1 MKVFD
6 YDSAFMRFALLLSR
20 LTIINILWL
29 VCCIPIITIGAST
42 AAQYYSISHLM
53 NGDTSVFKNFKA
65 GIKLHWKRA
74 SVVWIVLAILS
85 AAFLMEYYILMTA
98 SVPGKQIL
106 VSISVLAFLTLL
118 MVMLWIYPVMINFT
132 GNMGEI
138 IFNSFVFTFMYAP
151 ITIIAGAIYGAMG
164 FLLIRFILTR
174 GLCILFGQSLVVY
187 MILTLFGKVF
197 HKYKKTDED

>member
-6 YDSAFMRFALLLSR
+6 YDGAFMRFALLLSR

-29 VCCIPIITIGAST
+29 VCCIPIITIGAAT
-42 AAQYYSISHLM
+42 AGQYYAISLLM
-53 NGDTSVFKNFKA
+53 NGNTSVFKNFKA

-74 SVVWIVLAILS
+74 SIIWIVLAVLS

-98 SVPGKQIL
+98 LIPGKQVL

-132 GNMGEI
+132 GNLSEI

-187 MILTLFGKVF
+187 LILTLFSKVF
-197 HKYKKTDED
+197 NKYKKTDKG

>member
-1 MKVFD
+1 MKTFD
-6 YDSAFMRFALLLSR
+6 YDGPFMRFALLLSR
-20 LTIINILWL
+20 LTILNIFWL
-29 VCCIPIITIGAST
+29 ICCIPLVTIGAAT
-42 AAQYYSISHLM
+42 AAQYYAVSHLM

-74 SVVWIVLAILS
+74 TVVWFVLAALS
-85 AAFLMEYYILMTA
+85 IAFIVEYYIFTTE
-98 SVPGKQIL
+98 SVPGKQIFIW
-106 VSISVLAFLTLL
+106 ISVLAFLTLL

-132 GNMGEI
+132 GNLREI
-138 IFNSFVFTFMYAP
+138 VFNSFVFAFMYAP
-151 ITIIAGAIYGAMG
+151 VTVIAGAIYAAMG